1 MLKPSVKH
9 YKGPKMLVYLQAN
22 KFHGCSRETRDS
34 WIRDKEQFSTPRRA
48 TARMSALASPKP
60 RRPQGNTK
68 RSCDTCTSSGLHYR
82 RGTLVREPDS
92 FIRDT
97 KYAVLCPKASKS
109 LCYTTNVLIR

>member
-48 TARMSALASPKP
+48 TARMSALASLSPDAH
-60 RRPQGNTK
+60 RATQ
-68 RSCDTCTSSGLHYR
+68 
-82 RGTLVREPDS
+82 RGHVTPAQAVGCITEEEP
-92 FIRDT
+92 
-97 KYAVLCPKASKS
+97 
-109 LCYTTNVLIR
+109 